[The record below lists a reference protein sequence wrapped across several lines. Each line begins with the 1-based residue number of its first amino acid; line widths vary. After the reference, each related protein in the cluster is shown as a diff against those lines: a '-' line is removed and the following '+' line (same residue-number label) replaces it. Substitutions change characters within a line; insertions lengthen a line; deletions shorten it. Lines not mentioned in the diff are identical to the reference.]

1 MLVKCVNNNKYKYEP
16 FHGNSL
22 DVPSLQI
29 YIKTKKDLEWR
40 RLREKS
46 SGYYLQKHTI
56 STSCPEFSQSLRFLR
71 SCDAAGDK
79 EVEEEEEALPEWLVV
94 LLVKQGCLVIVV
106 LL

>member
-1 MLVKCVNNNKYKYEP
+1 M
-16 FHGNSL
+16 NSL
-22 DVPSLQI
+22 YVPSLQI

-40 RLREKS
+40 RLIYRN
-46 SGYYLQKHTI
+46 TI